1 MAKKTKRK
9 ADTAITTIRMP
20 KDLLK
25 ALDVKAKKVGIS
37 RSQLVQLVLRR
48 DVQDAEVKDL
58 REAAMTVTQEGS
70 ENGGSDSI
78 FS

>member
-1 MAKKTKRK
+1 MARKTKRK
-9 ADTAITTIRMP
+9 TDTAITTIRMP

>member
-9 ADTAITTIRMP
+9 TDTAITTIRMP